1 VENTAARK
9 TKLGVPDSL
18 GVPHSLGVPQA
29 LGEPHSHSM
38 MRHAKTILWWLMVA
52 ALVVTIVLLIF
63 YRPAAYLAAIPLPLM
78 FLAFLYVSYLESQ
91 ATAKMLRGKNQTVVM
106 QKEIDKDA
114 QYAGIYTVLALVLL
128 FGISA
133 LIMAGTMV
141 EDLSMVGLSAAVIFL
156 ISIIYIL
163 PFIPLLFA
171 EAGREER
178 EKHDPDPV
186 RDETPVADQDAKQ
199 DQKQDRRQDQKQGR
213 RQDDKRKLSRKP

>member
-1 VENTAARK
+1 MENTAAGK
-9 TKLGVPDSL
+9 TK
-18 GVPHSLGVPQA
+18 
-29 LGEPHSHSM
+29 LGEPHSHVM

-63 YRPAAYLAAIPLPLM
+63 YRPAAHLAAIPIPLM

-91 ATAKMLRGKNQTVVM
+91 ATAKLLRGKNQTVVM
-106 QKEIDKDA
+106 QKEIEKDA

-128 FGISA
+128 FGVSA

-178 EKHDPDPV
+178 DRHDPDPV
-186 RDETPVADQDAKQ
+186 RDEASIVEH
-199 DQKQDRRQDQKQGR
+199 DQKPDQKPDHKPDNR
-213 RQDDKRKLSRKP
+213 RKVSTNS